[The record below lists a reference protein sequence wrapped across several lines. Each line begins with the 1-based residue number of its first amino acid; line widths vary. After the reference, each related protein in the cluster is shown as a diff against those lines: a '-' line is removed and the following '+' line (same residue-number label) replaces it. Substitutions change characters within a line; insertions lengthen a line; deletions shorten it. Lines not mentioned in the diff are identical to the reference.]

1 MALWLEANPKL
12 TVNEAIDII
21 NTTALKDDYVT
32 TFSGD
37 PVQWGAGK
45 FDAYAGLKEV
55 IRRAGNSGIKD
66 ITAKTDRLMVTS
78 AGKNVYNVFLGDAE
92 EMNVT
97 IFNMQGQAVKAVAAA
112 GDEVNVD
119 ASTLAAGVYVLN
131 VNGAYSQKIIVK

>member
-1 MALWLEANPKL
+1 
-12 TVNEAIDII
+12 
-21 NTTALKDDYVT
+21 
-32 TFSGD
+32 
-37 PVQWGAGK
+37 
-45 FDAYAGLKEV
+45 
-55 IRRAGNSGIKD
+55 
-66 ITAKTDRLMVTS
+66 
-78 AGKNVYNVFLGDAE
+78 VFLGDAE